1 MIKRIENIPAFKNT
15 NVINNY
21 NLRRSNTSFD
31 EFIKNPQTKGV
42 VATTKSTKK
51 NLKPLII
58 GLGIAGAI
66 ALATIGIIK
75 NKNKIN
81 ELLEINK
88 LKKLSNELAKKFPE
102 DDKYRKRIAQSIGLS
117 EKESYKLASIAG
129 VEELN
134 FVMSKNA
141 TSPDVFSPGSAI
153 FDKSGKFLGFNK
165 QNLATQLFGINL
177 HTHTVHSDGNITVA
191 NLLDDAS
198 NYANKRMVSRNQP
211 FYIGITDHD
220 GIEGC
225 KEAIQIVKNN
235 PKKFQNLRLFLGLES
250 TVTYKNPQYFNNE
263 GQIHILSYGINPHA
277 QDLDRFITP
286 RIIKNHEN
294 INRALNNANEMFGR
308 KSGQTNIDFDLD
320 DFAKLTQ
327 SIKTGLRN
335 SNFYMKDYLQFK
347 LIYNETITHNK
358 ALTEFLKTSGIN
370 LSASDYAKPMA
381 LIGEN
386 LDYSKGQKYYE
397 YYYKALQKHILE
409 LAKEK
414 NPNIKEAQIAKLFP
428 SLSKKTIESLDKIE
442 QAAYNES
449 SKLYIPPIELV
460 SFEQGIETLANM
472 KDGVLSFAHPGV
484 IFPANTVKDT
494 KKLPELFEKLYEL
507 FKIKGKDKAQY
518 VEGYYQSYFNTPDLP
533 IYKQL
538 IEIGKRLG
546 LKQTGGL
553 DTMDRQY
560 PRTEYKIKD
569 KK

>member
-1 MIKRIENIPAFKNT
+1 MITKIEKIPTFKNT
-15 NVINNY
+15 NIINNC
-21 NLRRSNTSFD
+21 NNTKKNNISFD
-31 EFIKNPQTKGV
+31 EFIKNPHSTKNV
-42 VATTKSTKK
+42 NSTKSEKK
-51 NLKPLII
+51 DLRPLIV
-58 GLGIAGAI
+58 GLGIISAMVISTVA
-66 ALATIGIIK
+66 IIK
-75 NKNKIN
+75 NKQKII

-102 DDKYRKRIAQSIGLS
+102 DDKYRKRIAQSIGLN
-117 EKESYKLASIAG
+117 ERESYKLASIAG

-134 FVMSKNA
+134 FVMNKHA
-141 TSPDVFSPGSAI
+141 TFPEVFSPGSAI
-153 FDKSGKFLGFNK
+153 FDKKGKILGFN
-165 QNLATQLFGINL
+165 NENIRTQLFGINL
-177 HTHTVHSDGNITVA
+177 HTHTVHSDGNITVTS
-191 NLLDDAS
+191 LLDDAS
-198 NYANKRMVSRNQP
+198 KYANQRMATRKQP

-250 TVTYKNPQYFNNE
+250 TVTYNNPTYFNNE

-286 RIIKNHEN
+286 RIIRNHSN
-294 INRALNNANEMFGR
+294 INRALSNANEMFGS
-308 KSGQTNIDFDLD
+308 KSGQTNLVFDID
-320 DFAKLTQ
+320 DFSKLTQ

-347 LIYNETITHNK
+347 LIYNEAITQNRS
-358 ALTEFLKTSGIN
+358 LTEFLKTSGIN
-370 LSASDYAKPMA
+370 LASTDYSKPMA

-386 LDYSKGQKYYE
+386 LDYSQGQKYYE

-409 LAKEK
+409 LAKQK
-414 NPNIKEAQIAKLFP
+414 NPNINETQISKLFP
-428 SLSKKTIESLDKIE
+428 SLSRKTIESLDKIE
-442 QAAYNES
+442 QAAYNET

-494 KKLPELFEKLYEL
+494 KKLPELFAKLYEI
-507 FKIKGKDKAQY
+507 FRTKGKDKAEY
-518 VEGYYQSYFNTPDLP
+518 VEGYYQSYFKTPDLP

-553 DTMDRQY
+553 DTHS
-560 PRTEYKIKD
+560 TNIFSK
-569 KK
+569 